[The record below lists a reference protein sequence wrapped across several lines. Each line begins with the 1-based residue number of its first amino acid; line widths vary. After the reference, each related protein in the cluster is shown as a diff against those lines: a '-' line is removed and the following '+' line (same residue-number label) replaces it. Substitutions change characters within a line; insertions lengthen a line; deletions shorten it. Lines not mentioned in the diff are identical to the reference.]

1 MNILLSFGPFVL
13 FAAAALSANRDIP
26 SGVV

>member
-1 MNILLSFGPFVL
+1 MNVLLSFGPLVL
-13 FAAAALSANRDIP
+13 FAAAALSANRNIP